1 MVKASEQPATSTQ
14 IQTNLPN
21 QNSGNTGSIVVA
33 NKQTEAFGGN
43 LQEFYLQQLR
53 ARSSPST
60 NVNEQIAGLQDEG
73 PEQAPFLPYSTNSV
87 YGADNNE
94 QFWEHYAQTNFH
106 ARVLH

>member
-21 QNSGNTGSIVVA
+21 QNLANTSSIVVA
-33 NKQTEAFGGN
+33 NKGALGGN
-43 LQEFYLQQLR
+43 LEDFYLQQLR

-60 NVNEQIAGLQDEG
+60 NVNEQITGLQDEG

-87 YGADNNE
+87 YGTDNNE